1 MKKQSY
7 YVLLLAFASVLVSC
21 GTTNGSKATTSS
33 RNTPAATATSSPTI
47 TPTKMQSIKMY
58 LNFEDP
64 TLPLEAKEKTIQ
76 ILKNRFDN
84 CSYPTTITFENN
96 QIIIIAPESFMDDS
110 VTSELLLQKG
120 DFEVRDS
127 KDRVWLTNSNIQTSQ
142 IISMEQVQFALNL
155 SLDESG
161 TKQLATA
168 TTKNIG
174 QHLSIYIDGVLY
186 SSPVVE
192 EALTTGSFNISGL
205 YEEEALYLNTI
216 LSFEPLPAEIYEVS
230 SELYDN

>member
-110 VTSELLLQKG
+110 VTNYCYKKGISKYEILKTEYGLLTPIFKLPKSSLW
-120 DFEVRDS
+120 S
-127 KDRVWLTNSNIQTSQ
+127 KY
-142 IISMEQVQFALNL
+142 
-155 SLDESG
+155 SL
-161 TKQLATA
+161 
-168 TTKNIG
+168 
-174 QHLSIYIDGVLY
+174 H
-186 SSPVVE
+186 
-192 EALTTGSFNISGL
+192 
-205 YEEEALYLNTI
+205 
-216 LSFEPLPAEIYEVS
+216 
-230 SELYDN
+230 